1 MTRSQLIAVCAATAL
16 TLAAGGAL
24 AQDGPQTPL
33 RPADAGG
40 TWTLETKGA
49 DVCRLE
55 LSGEAVTAGVYGA
68 KVPAACGDLVPAGV
82 QGWAPTADGMA
93 LVGQGGARL
102 IAFNRW
108 SNSLFVSH
116 RSSGED
122 IQLRRGGA
130 VKPPPAP

>member
-1 MTRSQLIAVCAATAL
+1 MTRSHLIAACALTAL
-16 TLAAGGAL
+16 AFAAAGAG
-24 AQDGPQTPL
+24 AQDGAQTPL

-40 TWTLETKGA
+40 IWTLETKGA

-55 LSGEAVTAGVYGA
+55 LSGAAVTVGVYGA
-68 KVPAACGDLVPAGV
+68 KIPATCGDLVPAGV

-93 LVGQGGARL
+93 LVGANGARL

-130 VKPPPAP
+130 VKPPTP

>member
-1 MTRSQLIAVCAATAL
+1 MIRSNLIAACAVATFTL
-16 TLAAGGAL
+16 TAGDAL
-24 AQDGPQTPL
+24 AQDGAQTPL
-33 RPADAGG
+33 RPTDAGG

-55 LSGEAVTAGVYGA
+55 LSGATVSAGVYGA
-68 KVPAACGDLVPAGV
+68 RVPATCGDLVPAGV

-93 LVGQGGARL
+93 LVGSGGARL

-130 VKPPPAP
+130 VKPPTP

>member
-1 MTRSQLIAVCAATAL
+1 MTRSKLIAACAVSAL
-16 TLAAGGAL
+16 TLVAAQAL
-24 AQDGPQTPL
+24 AQDGAQTPL

-55 LSGEAVTAGVYGA
+55 LSGVAVTAGVYGA
-68 KVPAACGDLVPAGV
+68 KIPATCGDLVPAGV

-93 LVGQGGARL
+93 LVGTGGARL

-122 IQLRRGGA
+122 IQLRRNAGSA
-130 VKPPPAP
+130 KPPTP